1 MRLLLLVAA
10 FLVAVPAATAAAPT
24 RTPGELLVALSLP
37 APGFQVGSVRGSEVT
52 YARGFEVD
60 VARSLARR
68 LGVRRVRFVQV
79 SDAARLVVPGPKGW
93 DIALSRIVPTPARAR
108 SVELVGPYLP
118 ADQAV
123 LLRRGIPR
131 PRSLA
136 DLRALQL
143 CALRGSRGA
152 DVVASRVRPAVR
164 ALLAAG
170 VTDLQRWVRTG
181 RCDAAVLEAPVLGAL
196 AARAP
201 DRFGPV
207 AGRIETGVA
216 YSVALPRG
224 SRLVADVERA
234 LRNLGATGVTARL
247 AREWFGLDPAR
258 LPVLR

>member
-1 MRLLLLVAA
+1 MKLLMAVAA
-10 FLVAVPAATAAAPT
+10 FLVAVPAAAAAAPT
-24 RTPGELLVALSLP
+24 RTPGELAVALSLP

-52 YARGFEVD
+52 YARGFEVEL
-60 VARSLARR
+60 ARSLARR

-79 SDAARLVVPGPKGW
+79 ADAARLVAPGPKGW
-93 DIALSRIVPTPARAR
+93 DIALSRIVSTPARAR

-118 ADQAV
+118 GDQAV

-136 DLRALQL
+136 DLRGLRL
-143 CALRGSRGA
+143 CTLRGSGGA
-152 DVVASRVRPAVR
+152 HVVASRVRPVVR

-181 RCDAAVLEAPVLGAL
+181 RCDAAVLEAPTLGAL
-196 AARAP
+196 AARTP

-207 AGRIETGVA
+207 AGRIETGVE
-216 YSVALPRG
+216 YSVALPQG
-224 SRLVADVERA
+224 SPLVADVERA
-234 LRNLGATGVTARL
+234 LRTLGTTGVTSRL
-247 AREWFGLDPAR
+247 ARAWFGLDPAR

>member
-1 MRLLLLVAA
+1 VRLLLLVAT

-37 APGFQVGSVRGSEVT
+37 APGFQVGAVRGSKVT
-52 YARGFEVD
+52 FARGFEVEL
-60 VARSLARR
+60 ARSLARR
-68 LGVRRVRFVQV
+68 LGVRRIRFVQV
-79 SDAARLVVPGPKGW
+79 ADAARLVAPGPKRW
-93 DIALSRIVPTPARAR
+93 DIALSRIVPSPARMR
-108 SVELVGPYLP
+108 SVELVGPYLL

-136 DLRALQL
+136 DLRGLQL

-152 DVVASRVRPAVR
+152 DVVASRVRPAMR
-164 ALLAAG
+164 DLLAAG

-181 RCDAAVLEAPVLGAL
+181 RCDAAVLETPLLGAL
-196 AARAP
+196 AARTP

-207 AGRIETGVA
+207 TARIETGVA
-216 YSVALPRG
+216 YSVALPKG
-224 SRLVADVERA
+224 SLLVADVERA
-234 LRNLGATGVTARL
+234 LRALRTTGVTARL
-247 AREWFGLDPAR
+247 ARDWFGLEPAR